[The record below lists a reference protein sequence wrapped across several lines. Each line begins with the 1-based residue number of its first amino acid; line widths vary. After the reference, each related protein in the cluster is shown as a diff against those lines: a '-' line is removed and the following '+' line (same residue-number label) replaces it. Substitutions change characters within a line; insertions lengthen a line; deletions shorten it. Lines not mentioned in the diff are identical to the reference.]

1 MTETQEQQNVYFN
14 TGHYRVYVP
23 TDCTA
28 INGLL
33 DNPAFN
39 GFKIVSPT
47 GLSLNKNIVSTIY
60 TDVNGN
66 NSNRIQ
72 GTLDGN
78 SIKFVFD
85 IDQWRALE
93 IGHVR
98 DVNGNLIYNLQDYVN
113 QLKPHFTGTILNK
126 LNDSVTYLK
135 DNNDVITITAKNGY
149 KIKDATLD
157 YQPSPGAGDKTL
169 GNFTVASDK
178 LTATINIPDN
188 VKNDS
193 SINLIISGDATT
205 DLEHINP
212 SLKADNVSVKI
223 TGNTVTLTANSG
235 YKIKNA
241 TLDIGNSLFGDD
253 TPLKFTVSQDQTTA
267 SVTITDESLIDPN
280 QEYDLS
286 VHTDKIPT
294 ETTTQPTPPTETKNQ
309 KEVSFNDA
317 GYTIYIPNDTRAID
331 GTGTNKDGFK
341 VIPTSDITL
350 TDDVTKTIFADINGD
365 KTNTAVAS
373 LSNNSLVFDNFSYQ
387 QWSDLTTSYIRDNKG
402 NLIYN
407 LQDYV
412 NSLSAKFTGSVTSK
426 IAGVTASL
434 NKMTGVI
441 SITIPDNSSFAGN
454 VNVLDSTNQT
464 IDTLAI
470 NNNTVTIPN
479 KYATNN
485 FIVDGTLKYQT
496 NYKVDVSKIK
506 DYIDYTADG
515 LIITLTTKQDV
526 TINTLRAVADLT
538 WSGSSYQ
545 LDNSAIKIADNKKT
559 ATINVPNDYNSKLG
573 YTIVISGDFTKDTPI
588 PTHPKATG
596 TLHTYQLDD
605 KTLENFSTK
614 AVETFEGGHN
624 EVYDFQKFI
633 TQLYKLPFFIP
644 ETESTGTTNILT
656 GWYTINEPARLLNKN
671 HYIKDLGNIKV
682 LPVNNNGY
690 DHNVTNCTLYLPFV
704 SPINVSYET
713 VLNHTVNVKY
723 DTDLAGAKTTV
734 NIFVDKELYKTL
746 QVSIIENLDLYN
758 IYNDSINGT
767 LSSILNNTLDHCF
780 IKVEYNKP
788 IENLVSYETMEHN
801 KLSSYNNYVK
811 TRNAS
816 VSCGTQQEQQEI
828 QDLLNGGIYIK

>member
-1 MTETQEQQNVYFN
+1 MTETKKQKQVTFNRGYSVYIPNDTRAIDGSGTLNDGF
-14 TGHYRVYVP
+14 RVIP
-23 TDCTA
+23 TSDITLTDDIA
-28 INGLL
+28 KTIFADINGDKNDTAVGALL
-33 DNPAFN
+33 NNGLVFN
-39 GFKIVSPT
+39 HF
-47 GLSLNKNIVSTIY
+47 ST
-60 TDVNGN
+60 
-66 NSNRIQ
+66 
-72 GTLDGN
+72 
-78 SIKFVFD
+78 K
-85 IDQWRALE
+85 QWRALTTSY
-93 IGHVR
+93 IR
-98 DVNGNLIYNLQDYVN
+98 DNKGNLIYNLQDYVN
-113 QLKPHFTGTILNK
+113 QLTGTI
-126 LNDSVTYLK
+126 
-135 DNNDVITITAKNGY
+135 
-149 KIKDATLD
+149 
-157 YQPSPGAGDKTL
+157 
-169 GNFTVASDK
+169 
-178 LTATINIPDN
+178 
-188 VKNDS
+188 
-193 SINLIISGDATT
+193 SGDTTT

-212 SLKADNVSVKI
+212 SLKANNVSVKI

-241 TLDIGNSLFGDD
+241 ILDIGNSLFGDD

-267 SVTITDESLIDPN
+267 SVTVTDKSLIDPN
-280 QEYDLS
+280 QEYDLT
-286 VHTDKIPT
+286 VHTDKVPTETTTQPTPPT

-309 KEVSFNDA
+309 KKVTFNYA
-317 GYTIYIPNDTRAID
+317 GYTVYIPNDTKAID
-331 GTGTNKDGFK
+331 GTGTSKDGFK

-350 TDDVTKTIFADINGD
+350 TDDITKTIFADINGD

-387 QWSDLTTSYIRDNKG
+387 QWSDLSTSYIRDNKG

-412 NSLSAKFTGSVTSK
+412 NSLSAKFTGSITSK

-441 SITIPDNSSFAGN
+441 SITTPDNSSFAGN
-454 VNVLDSTNQT
+454 VNVLDSNNQT

-485 FIVDGTLKYQT
+485 FVVDGILKYQT
-496 NYKVDVSKIK
+496 NYEVDVSKIK
-506 DYIDYTADG
+506 DYIDYTANG
-515 LIITLTTKQDV
+515 LIITLTAKQDV

-538 WSGSSYQ
+538 WSGSTYQ
-545 LDNSAIKIADNKKT
+545 LDNSVIKIADNKKT

-573 YTIVISGDFTKDTPI
+573 YTIVISGDFTKNTPI
-588 PTHPKATG
+588 PITPKATG

-704 SPINVSYET
+704 SPISVSYET
-713 VLNHTVNVKY
+713 ILNHTVNIKY

-734 NIFVDKELYKTL
+734 NIFVDKELYKTF

-758 IYNDSINGT
+758 IYNDSINGS

-788 IENLVSYETMEHN
+788 VENLVSYETMEHN
-801 KLSSYNNYVK
+801 ILSSYTNFVK

-816 VSCGTQQEQQEI
+816 VPCGTQQEQQEI
-828 QDLLNGGIYIK
+828 ESLLNGGIYIK

>member
-1 MTETQEQQNVYFN
+1 MTETQKLDDHSENGYKVYIPN
-14 TGHYRVYVP
+14 
-23 TDCTA
+23 DCTS
-28 INGLL
+28 INGIRSRHSYIGYAVVPPLGVNL
-33 DNPAFN
+33 NND
-39 GFKIVSPT
+39 IV
-47 GLSLNKNIVSTIY
+47 KTIY
-60 TDVNGN
+60 ADVNGN
-66 NSNRIQ
+66 NNNRVQ
-72 GTLDGN
+72 GILDGTTV
-78 SIKFVFD
+78 KFIFSD
-85 IDQWRALE
+85 PQWSALNYSC
-93 IGHVR
+93 IR
-98 DVNGNLIYNLQDYVN
+98 DTKGNLIYNLKDYVN
-113 QLKPHFTGTILNK
+113 QLASKFTGSITNSLH
-126 LNDSVTYLK
+126 DSTTYTK
-135 DNNDVITITAKNGY
+135 DDKDVITLKANNGY
-149 KIKDATLD
+149 KIKNASLD
-157 YQPSPGAGDKTL
+157 YQPYPGAGDQSL

-178 LTATINIPDN
+178 LTATINIPDD
-188 VKNDS
+188 VKNDKT
-193 SINLIISGDATT
+193 ITLTISGETST

-212 SLKADNVSVKI
+212 SLKADNVSIKI

-235 YKIKNA
+235 YKIKDA
-241 TLDIGNSLFGDD
+241 VLDIGNSLFGDD
-253 TPLKFTVSQDQTTA
+253 TPLNFTVSPDKTTA
-267 SVTITDESLIDPN
+267 SVTVSDESLIDPN

-294 ETTTQPTPPTETKNQ
+294 ETPTQPTPPTETKKQ
-309 KEVSFNDA
+309 KKVTFSDM
-317 GYTIYIPNDTRAID
+317 GYTIYIPNDTRAIN

-350 TDDVTKTIFADINGD
+350 TDDIVKTIFADINGD

-373 LSNNSLVFDNFSYQ
+373 LSNNILVFDNFSYQ
-387 QWSDLTTSYIRDNKG
+387 QWSDLTTSYIRDSKG

-434 NKMTGVI
+434 NKLTGVI
-441 SITIPDNSSFAGN
+441 SITIPDNSNFAGN

-485 FIVDGTLKYQT
+485 FVVDGTLKYLT

-506 DYIDYTADG
+506 NYIDYTADG
-515 LIITLTTKQDV
+515 LIITLTAKQDV

-538 WSGSSYQ
+538 WSGSTYQ
-545 LDNSAIKIADNKKT
+545 LDNSVIKIADNKKT

-573 YTIVISGDFTKDTPI
+573 YDIVISGDFTKNTPI
-588 PTHPKATG
+588 PINPKATG

-624 EVYDFQKFI
+624 EVYEFQKFI

-682 LPVNNNGY
+682 LPINNNGY

-704 SPINVSYET
+704 SPISVSYET
-713 VLNHTVNVKY
+713 ILNHTVNVKY
-723 DTDLAGAKTTV
+723 DTDLTGAKTTV
-734 NIFVDKELYKTL
+734 NIFVDKELYKTF

-758 IYNDSINGT
+758 IYNDSINGS

-801 KLSSYNNYVK
+801 KLSSYTNFVK
-811 TRNAS
+811 TKNAS
-816 VSCGTQQEQQEI
+816 VSCGTQEEQQEI
-828 QDLLNGGIYIK
+828 ETLLNGGIYIK